1 MAKKTFDSS
10 ATSVP
15 SQEAVAQ
22 LAHDIWER
30 EGRPEGRALE
40 HWFRAISEL
49 KTLGDGESRLSDLNT
64 AIAQTT
70 TTPKRPRSR
79 ATSEKRFQSASQ

>member
-30 EGRPEGRALE
+30 EGRPEARALE

-49 KTLGDGESRLSDLNT
+49 KAQGDGEIRRSDLNT
-64 AIAQTT
+64 AVAQTS
-70 TTPKRPRSR
+70 TPKRSRSR
-79 ATSEKRFQSASQ
+79 AASEKRFQSASQ